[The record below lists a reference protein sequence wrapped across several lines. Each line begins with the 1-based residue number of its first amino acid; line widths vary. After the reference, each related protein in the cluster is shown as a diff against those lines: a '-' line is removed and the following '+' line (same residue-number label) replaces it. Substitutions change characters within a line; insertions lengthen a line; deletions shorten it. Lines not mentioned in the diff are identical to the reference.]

1 MLSRRHRAIAIAIH
15 HRDGTIEKGRFLVRV
30 EKITRTDGGGGG
42 SRKRGV
48 TEITR
53 GLIRSNEL

>member
-1 MLSRRHRAIAIAIH
+1 MLSGRHRAIAIAIH
-15 HRDGTIEKGRFLVRV
+15 HRDGTIEKGRFLVRTK
-30 EKITRTDGGGGG
+30 KITRTDGGG
-42 SRKRGV
+42 SRKRAV